1 MIALR
6 SEKGKGA
13 LQTIIVIIIL
23 FLLVYLMVK
32 FFPTFHK
39 SYKFTEEVK
48 KEARAAKGR
57 PGYEDVIKRNL
68 IDKARELELNITRD
82 NIKVELNASYVTI
95 EVDYYIEVVTP
106 VYTFKRHFTPKHEN
120 PIF

>member
-23 FLLVYLMVK
+23 FVIVYMMVK

-39 SYKFTEEVK
+39 SYKFNEEVK
-48 KEARAAKGR
+48 KEARAARGR

-82 NIKVELNASYVTI
+82 NIKVELNEAFVSI
-95 EVDYYIEVVTP
+95 EVDYYIEVETP

-120 PIF
+120 PLF